1 MKCSAARSVRA
12 WDLTRDAERSAQS
25 SSRLC
30 HFRLCGDERDGIAGE
45 CCVWLCVENASCE
58 LNRLHTAYRDG

>member
-12 WDLTRDAERSAQS
+12 WDLTLTECAEFES
-25 SSRLC
+25 SLP
-30 HFRLCGDERDGIAGE
+30 LCGDERDGIAGE